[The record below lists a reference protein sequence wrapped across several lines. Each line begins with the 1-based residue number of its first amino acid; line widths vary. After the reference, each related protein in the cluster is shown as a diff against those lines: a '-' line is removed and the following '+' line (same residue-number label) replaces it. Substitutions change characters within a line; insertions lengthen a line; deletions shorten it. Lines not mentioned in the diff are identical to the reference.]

1 MTIYEVIKQDHE
13 RHRDLLARI
22 DETSGD
28 TAVRRRLFEEFRREL
43 TAHAN
48 AEEQTLYAVLL
59 ENPKSQE
66 QARHGIAEHKR
77 GDDVLA
83 ELNDLDF
90 DNPGWLA
97 RFRKLRHEVEHHM
110 EEEEE
115 DVFAS
120 ARDVLD
126 DARAIE
132 LARKFEHREQVE
144 RKEA

>member
-1 MTIYEVIKQDHE
+1 MTIYDAIRKDHA
-13 RHRDLLARI
+13 RHRELLSRI
-22 DETSGD
+22 DDTSGD
-28 TAVRRRLFEEFRREL
+28 TAERRELFEEFRREL

-59 ENPKSQE
+59 ENPDSQE

-83 ELNDLDF
+83 DLADLDF

-110 EEEEE
+110 DEEEE

-120 ARDVLD
+120 ARQVLD
-126 DARAIE
+126 DTRAEELAARFGLREAIE
-132 LARKFEHREQVE
+132 RRE
-144 RKEA
+144 A

>member
-1 MTIYEVIKQDHE
+1 MTIYDVIKQDHE

-83 ELNDLDF
+83 DLDDLDF

>member
-1 MTIYEVIKQDHE
+1 MTIYDAIKKDHA
-13 RHRDLLARI
+13 RHRELLSRI
-22 DETSGD
+22 DDTSGD
-28 TAVRRRLFEEFRREL
+28 TAERRELFEEFRREL

-59 ENPKSQE
+59 ENPDSQE

-83 ELNDLDF
+83 DLADLDF

-110 EEEEE
+110 DEEEE

-120 ARDVLD
+120 ARQVLD
-126 DARAIE
+126 DARAEEMAARFGLREAIE
-132 LARKFEHREQVE
+132 RRE
-144 RKEA
+144 A